1 MSISEE
7 RFGRLED
14 KVDHIKEDVLEVK
27 SEVKHMNETFQK
39 QIELVNEHITGDQKI
54 INVLEDLIPDLKD
67 MAIDHATAKRIIAEK
82 KIKREERLDKIK
94 SIAAPL
100 ALISTVIG
108 IIIGVVKLTTI
119 F

>member
-1 MSISEE
+1 MAISEE

-27 SEVKHMNETFQK
+27 SEVKHMNDTFQK
-39 QIELVNEHITGDQKI
+39 QIQLVNEHITGDQKI

-67 MAIDHATAKRIIAEK
+67 MAIDHATQKRLQEEK
-82 KIKREERLDKIK
+82 KAQRQERVDKVK
-94 SIAAPL
+94 SIAAPF
-100 ALISTVIG
+100 ALVST
-108 IIIGVVKLTTI
+108 IIGTLLGLAKFIDL